1 MKQLIKDK
9 LREELLSESRLPF
22 NMDLPADILQ
32 IKDVF
37 KNNKYDLF
45 VVGGAVRDAVLGVK
59 PKDFDLATDA
69 VPDVVERIMQAAGFR
84 TLGTGKS
91 FGVINVFTDAGEYEI
106 ATFRS
111 DSLTGDGRRPDSVSF
126 TNIETDV
133 KRRDLTMNA
142 LFYDIDKHQ
151 IVDLVNGVSDLKK
164 GIVRT
169 VGHPVDRFNEDKLR
183 ILRAIRLAARF
194 GSDLDADIDAALK
207 RDASLNEVSGERI
220 RDEFIKGI
228 KSAKSVKHF
237 LELLDRYQLFNFIFK
252 GLHVNKEFL
261 DDKNIILQLAVLLK
275 GNSSAALNKGLNNLK
290 YPVNEIKAVIFLLNL
305 LHLTVDNVVA
315 LKRQEK
321 NAPISRHQIIAFAN
335 REKLDNRL
343 INAFLNFELTVSG
356 EEVMQQYNLKPSKEL
371 GDTIDRLEKEN
382 FLRLLNA

>member
-1 MKQLIKDK
+1 M
-9 LREELLSESRLPF
+9 EELLSESRLTF
-22 NMDLPADILQ
+22 SMDLPADILQ

-45 VVGGAVRDAVLGVK
+45 VVGGAVRDAVLGKK

-84 TLGTGKS
+84 TIGTGKS

-106 ATFRS
+106 ATFRE
-111 DSLTGDGRRPDSVSF
+111 DSSTGDGRRPDSVSF

-133 KRRDLTMNA
+133 KRRDLTINA

-183 ILRAIRLAARF
+183 ILRAIRFAARF

-207 RDASLNEVSGERI
+207 RDASLGEVSGERI

-237 LELLDRYQLFNFIFK
+237 LELLDRYQ
-252 GLHVNKEFL
+252 
-261 DDKNIILQLAVLLK
+261 
-275 GNSSAALNKGLNNLK
+275 
-290 YPVNEIKAVIFLLNL
+290 
-305 LHLTVDNVVA
+305 
-315 LKRQEK
+315 
-321 NAPISRHQIIAFAN
+321 
-335 REKLDNRL
+335 
-343 INAFLNFELTVSG
+343 
-356 EEVMQQYNLKPSKEL
+356 
-371 GDTIDRLEKEN
+371 
-382 FLRLLNA
+382 